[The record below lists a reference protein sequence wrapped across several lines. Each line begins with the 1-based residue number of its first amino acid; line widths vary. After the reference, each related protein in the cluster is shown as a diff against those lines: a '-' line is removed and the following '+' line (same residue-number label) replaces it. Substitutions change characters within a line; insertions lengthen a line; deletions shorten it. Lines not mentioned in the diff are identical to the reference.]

1 MFLMDLL
8 KRAWVALTIAALILI
23 PTATTGSAA
32 QTASF
37 RPAFRLGNE
46 VLFDRYLGLLEGRRV
61 GLITNQSGVNSLGQ
75 STIEVFAED
84 PRIQLVALYG
94 PEHGIDGRA
103 LAGVWVESYTHP
115 TLHIPVYSLYG
126 ATRMPTAA
134 MLQGVDVLVYDVQD
148 IGARTYTYISTLN
161 YAMKAAAQHGKPIV
175 VLDRPN
181 PLGGETVEAPVL
193 EDRFKT
199 FVGVDK
205 LPMAHGMTAGELARF
220 FNREIGAALTVVPME
235 GYTRDMIW
243 HDTGLPWVQTS
254 PNIPCIDSVFGYMAT
269 GLGEG
274 TGIYQSFQFKWIG
287 GRGIDGVRFAE
298 LLNSAGLTGVLYV
311 PETVGSAGGVR
322 LVITDYRT
330 FNPARSGLYALAF
343 AKQLTDF
350 KVPKSGTTQASIV
363 MFDKIMGTDRVG
375 VWLEQ
380 RLPPRAM
387 ELLWAAEL
395 AAFRQQRQPYL
406 IYGYAHRPGQVT
418 IYVNRVPIFFD
429 SEPYINRDNRTMV
442 PVRAIAESLGAEV
455 SWDPSAQ
462 KVTLATYDT
471 TLTLTIGSNIVRV
484 NGTPHS
490 MDTVAVIHN
499 NRTMVPLRFVSQHL
513 GAAVEWDAASRT
525 VTVLQR

>member
-1 MFLMDLL
+1 MSSF
-8 KRAWVALTIAALILI
+8 KKAWPALIIAALLL
-23 PTATTGSAA
+23 TATGTAGLAS
-32 QTASF
+32 QTTPG

-46 VLFDRYLGLLEGRRV
+46 VLFDRYLDLLEGRRV
-61 GLITNQSGVNSLGQ
+61 GLITNQSGVNSQGR
-75 STIEVFAED
+75 STIDVFAAD

-94 PEHGIDGRA
+94 PEHGIDGQA

-126 ATRMPTAA
+126 ATRMPTEA
-134 MLQGVDVLVYDVQD
+134 MLREVDVLVYDVQD

-161 YAMKAAAQHGKPIV
+161 YAMKAAAQHKKPVV

-193 EDRFKT
+193 EDRFRT

-205 LPMAHGMTAGELARF
+205 LPMAHGMTVGELARF
-220 FNREIGAALTVVPME
+220 FNRDIGADLTVVPME

-298 LLNSAGLTGVLYV
+298 LLNAAGLPGVLYV

-322 LVITDYRT
+322 LVISDYRT
-330 FNPARSGLYALAF
+330 FNPARSGLWALAF

-375 VWLEQ
+375 IWLEQ
-380 RLPPRAM
+380 RMPPRAM

-395 AAFRQQRQPYL
+395 AAFRQQRQQYL
-406 IYGYAHRPGQVT
+406 IYGLAHQPGQVT

-462 KVTLATYDT
+462 VVTLVTQHT
-471 TLTLTIGSNIVRV
+471 TLTLTIGSNVVLV
-484 NGTPHS
+484 NGARYA
-490 MDTVAVIHN
+490 MDTVAVIQS
-499 NRTMVPLRFVSQHL
+499 NRTMVPLRFVSQLL
-513 GAAVEWDAASRT
+513 GADVEWDAVSRT
-525 VTVLQR
+525 VTVVHR